1 MVYLLFEALIALHI
15 VAGVTGA
22 ITVWVPIAG
31 RKGGERH
38 RRWGRVF
45 TVAMLITG
53 SLAVCMS
60 LLTLA
65 VPLETHPHLVGRFDA
80 DFIRGI
86 FGWMMLQMGILTV
99 NLAWY
104 GWLVVKNG
112 RRREKSRE
120 WRNLL
125 LQPLVILAALA
136 CALDGLLIGQPLM
149 MGISIVGVATGLTNL
164 WFLYK
169 PNPGPMDWLKEHL
182 KALVGAGISVYTAFM
197 AFGSVRIIP
206 ELALNP
212 VMWAI
217 PLTTGIA
224 IILYHWRKIDA
235 QTRARAAAMPQ
246 RVGAAVR

>member
-1 MVYLLFEALIALHI
+1 MEYLLFECLVAAHI
-15 VAGVTGA
+15 VTGVTGA
-22 ITVWVPIAG
+22 IAFWVPVVG
-31 RKGGERH
+31 KKGGEKH

-45 TVAMLITG
+45 TKAMLITG

-60 LLTLA
+60 VFTL
-65 VPLETHPHLVGRFDA
+65 VHPMETHPHLVGRFDA

-86 FGWMMLQMGILTV
+86 FGWMMLHMGVLTI

-104 GWLVVKNG
+104 GWLAVKNG
-112 RRREKSRE
+112 RRRERNRE

-125 LQPLVILAALA
+125 LQPLVILAALN
-136 CALDGLLIGQPLM
+136 CALQGWLIDMPLM
-149 MGISIVGVATGLTNL
+149 MGISVVGVATGLTNL

-182 KALVGAGISVYTAFM
+182 KALVGGGISVYTAFM

-217 PLTTGIA
+217 PLTTGIG

-235 QTRARAAAMPQ
+235 QTRARAAQIRTAT
-246 RVGAAVR
+246 A